1 MKSLLNDL
9 SKLTNENS
17 IDNRA
22 DLEFFLI
29 REKGME
35 EEIKK
40 IADLRELLE
49 ERIKSL
55 EAELEGLRALL
66 DFVNNLLIERSFKRA
81 GEIAKPVE
89 TAPPPTAEK
98 ILRTVPLKTVSGE
111 LLANMHV
118 EEGQISI
125 VPASDKQFNVNTPP
139 FTAFLVER
147 IFKKMRIKDQDLV
160 RQGRLMP
167 NEVFYYEIKK
177 EGDILREIRIRNVD
191 PQREREIRSATRWT
205 LEKMYDK
212 MRGES

>member
-1 MKSLLNDL
+1 
-9 SKLTNENS
+9 
-17 IDNRA
+17 
-22 DLEFFLI
+22 
-29 REKGME
+29 ME

-40 IADLRELLE
+40 IADLREILE
-49 ERIKSL
+49 EKIKNL
-55 EAELEGLRALL
+55 EAELEGMRALL
-66 DFVNNLLIERSFKRA
+66 DFVNNLLIERSFKKA
-81 GEIAKPVE
+81 GEIAKARPPEPVE
-89 TAPPPTAEK
+89 TVPSTAKK
-98 ILRTVPLKTVSGE
+98 ILRTVPLKTASGE
-111 LLANMHV
+111 LLANMNI

-147 IFKKMRIKDQDLV
+147 IFEKMRNKDQELV

-167 NEVFYYEIKK
+167 DEVFSYEIEK

-212 MRGES
+212 MRRSS